1 MTAAAIY
8 ARVSST
14 RQAKDQTIGSQLSA
28 LRDYAATSRLDVPEE
43 WVFADEGHS
52 GATLVRPALEA
63 LRDLAA
69 QGCLD
74 VVLVYSPD
82 RLARKFAYQ
91 ALLIEELTRCGVRVE
106 FVKGPRGDSPE
117 DQLLVQFQGMFAEYE
132 KAQLMERYRRGKA
145 WRAKTGSVNV
155 LGGAPFGYRYVRK
168 TPESGARYEVV
179 PHEAA
184 LVTELF
190 RRYADD
196 GAAIADL
203 GRWLTA
209 EGVATRT
216 GKERWDRSVI
226 WGMLRNPAYAGTAV
240 FGKTQ
245 VVHEPAGLN
254 RTARLA
260 GRTVPRQVRTQDRP
274 REEWTGIPV
283 PALVDEE
290 TFDRVQQRLQ
300 DNKRFASRNTK
311 VPSLLQGIA
320 ACAACGYGY
329 YRTTTTTTAGNKIY
343 YYRCLGSDDYRY
355 QGGRVCGNK
364 PVRADYA
371 DRVVWDHVTALL
383 ADPSLIR
390 AEIGKRLERARTSD
404 PVTRKRGQLEQAL
417 AKTGKSIAAM
427 ITAFSEQLITID
439 ELRTRMPA
447 LRTRETGLKDQI
459 AALDAQAAD
468 RDAYLKLAG
477 DLEGFLARLRD
488 SAATATTGDRQ
499 RVLRAVVQDILIGPG
514 KLTIRHRIPVREPS
528 SGGGHHGTPDTEG
541 DMRESSLLR
550 WGREYPALRGAGVCL
565 FLFAAGRHDPGFE
578 ERLDQRAYPLVLDPC
593 PEPVH
598 EGDMPD
604 FVEACP
610 DVGLQHPRV
619 STGGVELDLGDRVLR
634 AAVRAEPVRARLEV
648 RLEDGFEHQLEG
660 GLDHPVGHGG
670 DPELAELAAFLRDH
684 HLPHRVRAKLTRLQQ
699 VPDSFQER
707 PHPDPVL
714 DVGHRGPVDPRRL
727 RPFVLLDAKPRLG
740 QEVRVINEVEQVTKP
755 AGGIVSRPAV
765 QLGLHLPYR
774 AVDRRLPGRQFGCP
788 RGAGIPRRVFGH
800 YSLLPDLARCRP
812 SPCDRLSRPRSTT
825 AAPPRPRL
833 RLASRLSAPV
843 PLARRRRGTDTGG
856 SRVHCCPIGGSGT
869 RLCPCG
875 LAMATPQAFTMAS
888 HPRLLRPGQEFPAR
902 NEGRARTATQP
913 VSAGFELV
921 PPEEA

>member
-8 ARVSST
+8 ARVSSA

-28 LRDYAATSRLDVPEE
+28 LREHAGQSRLDVPEE

-52 GATLVRPALEA
+52 GATLVRPGLEA

-91 ALLIEELTRCGVRVE
+91 ALLIEELARCGTRVE

-145 WRAKTGSVNV
+145 WRAKAGSVNV

-168 TPESGARYEVV
+168 TPESGARYEVI
-179 PHEAA
+179 PHEAV
-184 LVTELF
+184 LVAEMF

-196 GAAIADL
+196 GAAIAGL

-290 TFDRVQQRLQ
+290 TFDRAQQRLA

-320 ACAACGYGY
+320 ACASCGYGY

-355 QGGRVCGNK
+355 QGGRICQNK

-371 DRVVWDHVTALL
+371 DKVIWDHVTALL
-383 ADPSLIR
+383 ADPALIR

-417 AKTGKSIAAM
+417 AKTGTSISSM
-427 ITAFSEQLITID
+427 ITAFSEQLLTID
-439 ELRTRMPA
+439 ELRARMPA
-447 LRTRETGLKDQI
+447 LRARETGLKDQI

-477 DLEGFLARLRD
+477 DLEGFLARLRG
-488 SAATATTGDRQ
+488 SAATATVEDRQ
-499 RVLRAVVQDILIGPG
+499 RVLRAVVQDVLVGPE
-514 KLTIRHRIPVREPS
+514 KLTIRHRIPVREPA
-528 SGGGHHGTPDTEG
+528 SGGGHHDTTDTEG

-550 WGREYPALRGAGVCL
+550 WGRDRRPLRGPLVPRPGLAV
-565 FLFAAGRHDPGFE
+565 RHDHRRGEPPFHVKEHPGGQAQRLHGPDHEIVRHAVE
-578 ERLDQRAYPLVLDPC
+578 EL
-593 PEPVH
+593 
-598 EGDMPD
+598 
-604 FVEACP
+604 P
-610 DVGLQHPRV
+610 DV
-619 STGGVELDLGDRVLR
+619 E
-634 AAVRAEPVRARLEV
+634 
-648 RLEDGFEHQLEG
+648 
-660 GLDHPVGHGG
+660 LDHPVVVPAALARDGERVMRPAAWPVTVGVRVEELLRHG
-670 DPELAELAAFLRDH
+670 
-684 HLPHRVRAKLTRLQQ
+684 
-699 VPDSFQER
+699 
-707 PHPDPVL
+707 PDPVR
-714 DVGHRGPVDPRRL
+714 GHGL
-727 RPFVLLDAKPRLG
+727 RDA
-740 QEVRVINEVEQVTKP
+740 
-755 AGGIVSRPAV
+755 VS
-765 QLGLHLPYR
+765 
-774 AVDRRLPGRQFGCP
+774 DRRHPERPGAAPGL
-788 RGAGIPRRVFGH
+788 GI
-800 YSLLPDLARCRP
+800 
-812 SPCDRLSRPRSTT
+812 T
-825 AAPPRPRL
+825 AAR
-833 RLASRLSAPV
+833 
-843 PLARRRRGTDTGG
+843 TGG
-856 SRVHCCPIGGSGT
+856 
-869 RLCPCG
+869 
-875 LAMATPQAFTMAS
+875 
-888 HPRLLRPGQEFPAR
+888 
-902 NEGRARTATQP
+902 GR
-913 VSAGFELV
+913 
-921 PPEEA
+921 